1 MIEDD
6 IKEKDE
12 TIDNDVA
19 KAVHIHSF
27 DPPIAEEYNPITM
40 WSQQNPERSP
50 LENIEDVP
58 IEEVDEADESANEVA
73 SDDKI
78 GDENE

>member
-1 MIEDD
+1 
-6 IKEKDE
+6 
-12 TIDNDVA
+12 
-19 KAVHIHSF
+19 
-27 DPPIAEEYNPITM
+27 M

-58 IEEVDEADESANEVA
+58 IEEVDEAAESANEVA

-78 GDENE
+78 GDENEEPSRSMIVEEENESDEEDEQEQEEIDEDSLNGQNNHSL